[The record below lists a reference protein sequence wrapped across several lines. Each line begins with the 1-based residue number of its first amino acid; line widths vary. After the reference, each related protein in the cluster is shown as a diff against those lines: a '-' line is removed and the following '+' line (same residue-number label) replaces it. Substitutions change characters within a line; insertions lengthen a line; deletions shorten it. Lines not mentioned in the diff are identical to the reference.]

1 MNPTKP
7 NKFLFLL
14 ICVLITFTSFG
25 QIVNNF
31 RKKAD
36 KLYEQNNFYAA
47 KEWYLQALEKD
58 KENNTIK
65 LRIAECY
72 RQLSIPEEAEFW
84 YRHFSDNE
92 GFLNSQDP
100 EVKYHFGLVLESN
113 GKYAEAAEWFELYHY
128 QRPNDQRVTKKLE
141 GIKNIAK
148 HYQDSSKYEVEEL
161 KINSGKKDFAP
172 QFYKDGIVFTSERKP
187 PYLEDGIY
195 NPDSLYF
202 KELYF
207 SRLNPDGSMSDPEIF
222 YGNDL
227 NTNYH
232 KGGLTFYDNGK
243 SLIFTRALKS
253 GISAHT
259 FGLYFTQKAVNGG
272 DQWIRVKGFDY
283 NSRDGS
289 YHVMH
294 PTISEDGQTLYFVS
308 NMPGGFGETDI
319 YQCKWDESNNKWSE
333 PENLGA
339 RINSP
344 ESELYPYIS
353 SDNIL
358 FFTSNGHGGLGGQD
372 IFEYNLN
379 NEDAVVENLGFPINT
394 NKNDFALSFDR
405 RGYTGYFSSNRDS
418 EGESDIFRVTKNI
431 FIKGVVKTENDS
443 TVADASVILANTRT
457 NEITGA
463 VTDNHGRFRVK
474 LEIDAAYNLSA
485 VKKNFRIGDSDR
497 VTTFGDFEKVMSKD
511 FEIRLQGDD
520 LVAKGFIR
528 GIADLPVDGA
538 KVILVNNRT
547 KLTRSLETGMD
558 GSYMFLL
565 QPNEWY
571 TIWVEKVGYFNKQVE
586 INAIVKTTGIFR
598 NDFDLERVVL
608 NQYITMKN
616 TTYPPNKGDLALE
629 NGEELENIARFLV
642 NNPDYTIEMRIHTD
656 AQGKASANQELSE
669 NRASFMKYELIRLGV
684 ASHRVEVNGFGEKEL
699 INKCK
704 DDVDCT
710 EEEHKQNRRVEFII
724 RQSLVQP
731 GLLNDDTGRGY

>member
-1 MNPTKP
+1 MNRTNL
-7 NKFLFLL
+7 NKVFFLL
-14 ICVLITFTSFG
+14 VCIIISFSSFG
-25 QIVNNF
+25 QIVDNS
-31 RKKAD
+31 RKKAH
-36 KLYEQNNFYAA
+36 KLFEQNNFYAA
-47 KEWYLQALEKD
+47 KEWYLKALEKE
-58 KENNTIK
+58 KESNTLK

-128 QRPNDQRVTKKLE
+128 QRPNDQRVAKKLE
-141 GIKNIAK
+141 GIQNIAK

-161 KINSGKKDFAP
+161 KINSRKKDFAP
-172 QFYKDGIVFTSERKP
+172 QFFRDGIVFTSERKP

-207 SRLNPDGSMSDPEIF
+207 SKLNPDGSMGDPEIF
-222 YGNDL
+222 YGKDL

-232 KGGLTFYDNGK
+232 KGALTFYENGK
-243 SLIFTRALKS
+243 SLVFTRALKS
-253 GISAHT
+253 GISSHVY
-259 FGLYFTQKAVNGG
+259 GLFFTQQAVNG
-272 DQWIRVKGFDY
+272 DQWIRIKSFEY
-283 NSRDGS
+283 NSKEGR
-289 YHVMH
+289 YNVMH
-294 PTISEDGQTLYFVS
+294 PTISDDGQTLYFVS
-308 NMPGGFGETDI
+308 NMPGSLGETDI
-319 YQCKWDESNNKWSE
+319 YKCKWDEQNSKWGE

-339 RINSP
+339 KINSP
-344 ESELYPYIS
+344 ESELYPYIN
-353 SDNIL
+353 SDNVL

-379 NEDAVVENLGFPINT
+379 DEEAAVENLGFPINT

-405 RGYTGYFSSNRDS
+405 RGYTGYFSSNRDAD
-418 EGESDIFRVTKNI
+418 GESDLFKVTKNI
-431 FIKGVVKTENDS
+431 FIKGLVKMDNDS
-443 TVADASVILANTRT
+443 TIANASVILANTRT
-457 NEITGA
+457 NEIIGA
-463 VTDNHGRFRVK
+463 VTDKNGRFRVK

-485 VKKNFRIGDSDR
+485 FKKNFRIGDSDR

-511 FEIRLQGDD
+511 FEITLQGDD

-528 GIADLPVDGA
+528 GVADLPVDGA
-538 KVILVNNRT
+538 KVTLINNRT

-565 QPNEWY
+565 KPNDWY
-571 TIWVEKVGYFNKQVE
+571 TIWVEKEGFFNNQVE
-586 INAIVKTTGIFR
+586 INAIVKTTGLFR
-598 NDFDLERVVL
+598 NDFSMERVVL

-616 TTYPPNKGDLALE
+616 TTYPPNKGDLAVE
-629 NGEELENIARFLV
+629 KKDELESIAKFLV
-642 NNPDYTIEMRIHTD
+642 NNPEYNIEMRIHTD
-656 AQGKASANQELSE
+656 AQGKAAANQELSD

-684 ASHRVEVNGFGEKEL
+684 GSHRIVINGYGEKEL

-710 EEEHKQNRRVEFII
+710 EAEHRINRRIEFIL

-731 GLLNDDTGRGY
+731 GLLGDDTGRGY